1 MSFGFSGG
9 FWPMGLPLF
18 HASRFSMTAMID
30 SLVINRSLI
39 FRFGEKRLLSEI
51 MLYACCRPQPVSG
64 DISPKQT
71 VAICIRRVSIQSDLS
86 ATRIVA
92 AT

>member
-1 MSFGFSGG
+1 
-9 FWPMGLPLF
+9 
-18 HASRFSMTAMID
+18 MTAPVLPAGAFAGWD
-30 SLVINRSLI
+30 LHPLESAA
-39 FRFGEKRLLSEI
+39 LS
-51 MLYACCRPQPVSG
+51 RRTPQPVSG

>member
-18 HASRFSMTAMID
+18 HASLFSMTAMID

-51 MLYACCRPQPVSG
+51 MLYACCRPQPVTDRYFSNCRLT
-64 DISPKQT
+64 DPFHLLANKKSQ
-71 VAICIRRVSIQSDLS
+71 VY
-86 ATRIVA
+86 
-92 AT
+92 

>member
-1 MSFGFSGG
+1 MIPPNLTAGTKLAVYRASG
-9 FWPMGLPLF
+9 
-18 HASRFSMTAMID
+18 
-30 SLVINRSLI
+30 LVRRPDPALGAEGTNGRNAAIAVMLA
-39 FRFGEKRLLSEI
+39 RLVNYGS
-51 MLYACCRPQPVSG
+51 RPQPVSG